1 MKFPIFYHVLC
12 QYPLINYFGFHSG
25 VLLKSSRFN
34 HSCASNAELVWRK
47 EEKEGSEIRAVSKIK
62 AGDEVTINFD
72 ILNIGLRR
80 ISERQESMKVKEKC
94 PRVVVKKGI
103 KC

>member
-1 MKFPIFYHVLC
+1 M
-12 QYPLINYFGFHSG
+12 
-25 VLLKSSRFN
+25 LLKSSRFN

-80 ISERQESMKVKEKC
+80 ISERQGSMKK
-94 PRVVVKKGI
+94 PRKV
-103 KC
+103 CLSTQYLC

>member
-1 MKFPIFYHVLC
+1 M
-12 QYPLINYFGFHSG
+12 
-25 VLLKSSRFN
+25 LLKSSRFN

-80 ISERQESMKVKEKC
+80 ISERQEILMDRWGFDCHCSLCMCSSHVFTDPNNPEFFIC
-94 PRVVVKKGI
+94 NSF
-103 KC
+103 CS

>member
-1 MKFPIFYHVLC
+1 M
-12 QYPLINYFGFHSG
+12 
-25 VLLKSSRFN
+25 LLKSSRFN

-80 ISERQESMKVKEKC
+80 ISERQGSMKVKQKILFFYTVFMLRAGLKNTIQC
-94 PRVVVKKGI
+94 KKAHRMKGYSI
-103 KC
+103 